1 MKTEGRWYDG
11 WPCAGGSGGG
21 DEGSMLEDGEVR
33 IPLGEC
39 VLDSPN
45 CD

>member
-1 MKTEGRWYDG
+1 MGMT
-11 WPCAGGSGGG
+11 GGHVQAEAEGG
-21 DEGSMLEDGEVR
+21 DEGSTLEDSEVR

-45 CD
+45 FG